1 MTVAIINDYVVDRRM
16 KLFFDQ
22 EDFDLLE
29 EQWGVKDEIL
39 VDLQGTSLFA
49 GRTTWAELDALHYRI
64 LIATTM
70 AKTFAL
76 IEEGREDAANAALES
91 MTFLITALVRCI
103 EERGECHVEML
114 RLVRVGEIDLV
125 VEYQASLS
133 MEEELPKAKAM
144 SRTKSGGI
152 EVVVDNSQR

>member
-16 KLFFDQ
+16 KMFFDQ
-22 EDFDLLE
+22 EDFEILE

-39 VDLQGTSLFA
+39 VDLQHTSLFF
-49 GRTTWAELDALHYRI
+49 GRERWSELDPIHYRI

-76 IEEGREDAANAALES
+76 IEEGKEEQANGALES
-91 MTFLITALVRCI
+91 MTFLISGLVRCI
-103 EERGECHVEML
+103 EERGECHVEMI
-114 RLVRVGEIDLV
+114 RLVRVGELDLV

-133 MEEELPKAKAM
+133 MEEDLPKTKTVGK
-144 SRTKSGGI
+144 SRSGI
-152 EVVVDNSQR
+152 QVVVDNS